1 MSLLLGVHKSI
12 LVLLSVGEEMAA
24 ELVKNMNAR
33 EIRRVS
39 AAISNMPKIEPEEV
53 VGVMEEF
60 LGMTGV
66 TSTSVGNN
74 KAWMRNVVEKA
85 LGTAKA
91 QQLLQGLKME
101 QKTLELLWEID
112 PNSLANLIRKEHP
125 QTQALILA
133 YLDANKAAHVL
144 PLLPIDEQTDIMLR
158 IAKLESIH
166 PDILQEVE
174 EGLMEEVQMMG
185 TLQSSEA
192 GGVDMVV
199 EMLNVMDKKTEKT
212 ILGEMEDEAPDLAEE
227 IKSKMFVFENL
238 TTLNDR
244 TLQLIMREVDTNT
257 LTMALKTA
265 PEDLRDKLLGNVS
278 SRAAQMIMEDL
289 EALGPQRLADVETGQ
304 MEIVQ
309 VALRLEEEG
318 RISISRGGEEE
329 YV

>member
-1 MSLLLGVHKSI
+1 MPSLLGVHKSI

-33 EIRRVS
+33 EIRRIS
-39 AAISNMPKIEPEEV
+39 AAIGNMPKIEPEEV

-133 YLDANKAAHVL
+133 YLDPNKAAHVL

-199 EMLNVMDKKTEKT
+199 EMLNVMEKKTEKT

-227 IKSKMFVFENL
+227 IKSKMFVFEDL
-238 TTLNDR
+238 TGLNDR

-265 PEDLRDKLLGNVS
+265 PEELRDKLLGNVS
-278 SRAAQMIMEDL
+278 SRASQMIMEDL
-289 EALGPQRLADVETGQ
+289 EALGPQRLADVENGQ